1 MCAGPRWTL
10 LVVFCLAVGGGVSLY
25 PRIASA
31 AESAT
36 GQQAIAEAVN
46 LLNQGKPKKAA
57 QQLSGP
63 MGSDDPYT
71 EAAAQY
77 YAGLCLC
84 RLDRDK
90 QAVGRWSRIETP
102 SSGQPDTAHWY
113 YKGRL
118 AIARQLWRSG
128 ERRRAVSMYR
138 DLLNDAALSA
148 NQAKAAL
155 RLGKLARR
163 EDRDDVAQGFYEQ
176 GLALL
181 EELSVQGH
189 DPHRRG
195 HEAQRLKRRL
205 KRRLDRLTGEDGGE
219 GEDTEPELP
228 EHVRKGNEQLRQARR
243 LASQGKYEEAVP
255 LVRRVTRGRP
265 AHPRENEATYR
276 LDRYLLEAGERSK
289 AYRVWERMLRTS
301 PDTKY
306 RPRILLD
313 RADAALFGR
322 FDVSET
328 RAALDRLAQA
338 LHETVGQGE
347 NGADD
352 AATQPSATNS
362 AHDESSAGEQPEGT
376 AKDLADLPRSQYDE
390 LAGTWQRGFHG
401 MIERLA
407 VLAWLDDEKQR
418 ATTLLERLESY
429 PVQRS
434 GTFSSL
440 RLGGRALH
448 ERLLDVIRTAQ
459 LGVTD
464 RPLPLN
470 NRRDPRVGVGILLG
484 ELWYAAGEIDRAQ
497 PVFDAIAHG
506 REVRPSRD
514 QAAYAWLRLAL
525 CHFRRFDFQPAY
537 EALGA
542 ITDDSRL
549 SRSDWAAPAMLRR
562 GIIAYSAV
570 KRPQRAIELMR
581 QTQRNHSGTE
591 EAVNAVYYIGVIYQW
606 EGNVDAA
613 RSAYQ
618 AALDEYP
625 DHERLREIVDHRL
638 SQLE

>member
-1 MCAGPRWTL
+1 VRAGPRWTL
-10 LVVFCLAVGGGVSLY
+10 FIVFCLAVSGGVDLY
-25 PRIASA
+25 PSVASA
-31 AESAT
+31 EEAAT
-36 GQQAIAEAVN
+36 GQQAIAEAVS

-63 MGSDDPYT
+63 MSSDDAYT

-77 YAGLCLC
+77 YAGLCLR
-84 RLDRDK
+84 RLDRGK
-90 QAVGRWSRIETP
+90 QAVGRWSRVEKP
-102 SSGQPDTAHWY
+102 SSGQPATAHWY
-113 YKGRL
+113 DKGRL
-118 AIARQLWRSG
+118 AIARQLRRSG

-138 DLLNDAALSA
+138 DVLDDAALSA

-163 EDRDDVAQGFYEQ
+163 ENQNGAARGFYEK

-195 HEAQRLKRRL
+195 HAAQQLKRRL
-205 KRRLDRLTGEDGGE
+205 ERRLNRVTSDGED
-219 GEDTEPELP
+219 EDSEPDLP
-228 EHVRKGNEQLRQARR
+228 EHVRKGNERLQQAQR
-243 LASQGKYEEAVP
+243 LASQSQYEAAVP
-255 LVRRVTRGRP
+255 LVRRVSRSRP

-276 LDRYLLEAGERSK
+276 LGRYLLEAGERQK
-289 AYRVWERMLRTS
+289 AYRLWERMLRAS
-301 PDTKY
+301 PETEY

-322 FDVSET
+322 FDVSDT

-338 LHETVGQGE
+338 LHEVAGQGE
-347 NGADD
+347 NEADD
-352 AATQPSATNS
+352 AATQPSTTNS
-362 AHDESSAGEQPEGT
+362 ANDESSADEQPEVT

-390 LAGTWQRGFHG
+390 LADPWQRGFHG

-407 VLAWLDDEKQR
+407 VLVWLDDEKQR

-429 PVQRS
+429 PIQRS
-434 GTFSSL
+434 GRFSSL

-459 LGVTD
+459 FGVTD
-464 RPLPLN
+464 RPLPLS

-484 ELWYAAGEIDRAQ
+484 ELWFAAGEIDRAQ

-514 QAAYAWLRLAL
+514 QTAYAWLRLAL
-525 CHFRRFDFQPAY
+525 CHFRRFDFQAAY
-537 EALGA
+537 ETLDAVTGDA
-542 ITDDSRL
+542 RL
-549 SRSDWAAPAMLRR
+549 SRSEWAAPAMLRR
-562 GIIAYSAV
+562 GIIAFSASEE
-570 KRPQRAIELMR
+570 PQRAIELMR
-581 QTQRNHSGTE
+581 RTQRHHPNTE

-606 EGNVDAA
+606 EGNTDAA
-613 RSAYQ
+613 RSAYH